1 MLPMLKELG
10 EDTYLNSVNFCHAAA
25 LSFKIWFLPSTQ
37 KMVILLFLLLGSYLA
52 LLVRNAYTYWCLLPD
67 FIHIGG

>member
-1 MLPMLKELG
+1 MLPTLRELG

-37 KMVILLFLLLGSYLA
+37 KTVILLFASWELPCPLSKKCLH
-52 LLVRNAYTYWCLLPD
+52 LLVSPS
-67 FIHIGG
+67 